1 MKWVKLVFW
10 AILIIVAMILGYIFT
25 SENASPV
32 SLMLLGYS
40 LVELKLGSWILIALF
55 MGGLLGLLL
64 SALPLLWG
72 RHSFAA
78 KDRKIRQL
86 EKEINQLRAS
96 SVKG

>member
-1 MKWVKLVFW
+1 MVL
-10 AILIIVAMILGYIFT
+10 

-86 EKEINQLRAS
+86 EKEINRLTDKNKSYFCS
-96 SVKG
+96 SESFLTNRFVDNGGIEWT